1 MSYSLVGFTSSATIL
16 NYTMTGL
23 SRGITYYFKV
33 TAWNIIGEST
43 SSIESFIMAATVPI
57 AVVQPIISVQT
68 SNSITI
74 TWTEPDNGGSAVDD
88 Y

>member
-1 MSYSLVGFTSSATIL
+1 MSATASTL
-16 NYTMTGL
+16 NFTMTGL

-33 TAWNIIGEST
+33 TAWNIIGESA
-43 SSIESFIMAATVPI
+43 SSVESYILAATVPI
-57 AVVQPIISVQT
+57 AVVQPVISVQT
-68 SNSITI
+68 STTITI